1 MGSVMEY
8 EKFGELIQCYRNVS
22 MTQQEFAKEAGVDYE
37 SVIAIEE
44 GEMPLEHAVLKS
56 LITYCV
62 SQWRK

>member
-1 MGSVMEY
+1 
-8 EKFGELIQCYRNVS
+8 

-62 SQWRK
+62 SQGRK

>member
-1 MGSVMEY
+1 
-8 EKFGELIQCYRNVS
+8 

-37 SVIAIEE
+37 SVIANEE

-62 SQWRK
+62 SQRRK